1 MKKKISL
8 MLIFMSLV
16 IMNTM
21 QVFAADGA
29 EAGSGISIGLCI
41 IIGLIVAGIACA
53 IASGSMKS
61 VHTATSAK
69 RYEKEGSFDLTNKVD
84 NHINTTQQRIHHER
98 STPPSGQH

>member
-21 QVFAADGA
+21 QVFASDGSGD
-29 EAGSGISIGLCI
+29 GSGISIGLCI

-69 RYEKEGSFDLTNKVD
+69 HYEKQGSFNLTNKVD
-84 NHINTTQQRIHHER
+84 DHINTTQQRIHHEK
-98 STPPSGQH
+98 STPPPGQH